1 MRNDE
6 THLPEELP
14 AGYQQR
20 RSFQRTLIYD
30 ASLDPQLVDRIW
42 ESPAHVV
49 SGGNILQTKE
59 RCQVARIPFRD
70 QELLFKHHNW
80 GGVWKS
86 LGKVRVV
93 PKARRAFL
101 QAFKLLKAGI
111 RTPRPL
117 ALAEGTFGRVGI
129 TSSLLTEYIPGTPL
143 YHLIRGGQIANDR
156 MGPLTDQIV
165 ELCERLASLCCAHN
179 DLKPENLIV
188 DHEDRVWLIDL
199 ENTRSYPGEEA
210 LSYWFSRDLDRLLRR
225 RTWRFHPAGE
235 SLLRKKLT
243 RAERVARIWSHQRP
257 MSRLQP
263 AGAPAA
269 HSDPV
274 LAAMI
279 LCEHSATDIE
289 RCVASVRDI
298 ADEIV
303 LVAIGEAE
311 ILPALLAMTGCRVVD
326 ARGLDLKTACAEA
339 VGRVRSP
346 WILALREQ
354 DQVSPDL
361 ALEMQILLESEPS
374 SSGYQIRCRRIL
386 MNRVTKF
393 GTARGEKPVRLFRRD
408 VGSLVEKNSQL
419 TAEVAGI
426 VGRLNSKIMAFEG
439 DCFRECLHRVERHA
453 MMEIRV
459 RPKPGWAPHWGK
471 NALHAGGTFLRD
483 YLLNLGILD
492 GRVGLKSSLLRA
504 WQAYFQLV
512 ASSKS
517 IAGPPVPDREVG
529 IQVLR
534 LATPDAPGEPA
545 EASVNEKRKD
555 GGRTADP
562 QAWRSGGSQRS
573 AA

>member
-311 ILPALLAMTGCRVVD
+311 ILPALLAMTGCRCAWIGPQNRMCRSRGTSPLSVD
-326 ARGLDLKTACAEA
+326 SRAARAGSGFSRSCLGDADPPG
-339 VGRVRSP
+339 VGTFVIRLSDSLSTNP
-346 WILALREQ
+346 H
-354 DQVSPDL
+354 
-361 ALEMQILLESEPS
+361 ESRH
-374 SSGYQIRCRRIL
+374 QIRHGSRREASAIISSRRREL
-386 MNRVTKF
+386 SRKKLSTDCGSGRNRWSVEF
-393 GTARGEKPVRLFRRD
+393 QDHGFR
-408 VGSLVEKNSQL
+408 
-419 TAEVAGI
+419 
-426 VGRLNSKIMAFEG
+426 GRL
-439 DCFRECLHRVERHA
+439 LPRV
-453 MMEIRV
+453 
-459 RPKPGWAPHWGK
+459 
-471 NALHAGGTFLRD
+471 
-483 YLLNLGILD
+483 
-492 GRVGLKSSLLRA
+492 S
-504 WQAYFQLV
+504 
-512 ASSKS
+512 AS
-517 IAGPPVPDREVG
+517 R
-529 IQVLR
+529 
-534 LATPDAPGEPA
+534 
-545 EASVNEKRKD
+545 
-555 GGRTADP
+555 
-562 QAWRSGGSQRS
+562 
-573 AA
+573 